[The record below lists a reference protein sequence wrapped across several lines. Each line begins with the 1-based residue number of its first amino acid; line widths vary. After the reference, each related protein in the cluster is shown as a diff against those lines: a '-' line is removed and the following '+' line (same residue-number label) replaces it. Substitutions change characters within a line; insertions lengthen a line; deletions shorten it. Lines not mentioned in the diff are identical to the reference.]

1 MRIED
6 LATPALVVDL
16 DALDRNVSVM
26 ADRFPGMSLRPHV
39 KAHKCTALAARQ
51 VAAGHR
57 TFTCATPR
65 EVIGM
70 ANAGVGEHLLL
81 ANEVLDHERL
91 AAMVA
96 ACDRAGIG
104 LAVAIDSVETL
115 EAAKRA
121 GVREVLIDV
130 EVGLPRCGI
139 AAESAGAL
147 ADAAR
152 RAGAE
157 VSGVMGYEGH
167 LQMVHDRA
175 EQRVRVAE
183 SMTML
188 RRAHDEVGGHIVSAG
203 GTGTH
208 LAHVIGLDHPTGVT
222 EIQAGSYALMDTH
235 YDELDD
241 GFERAL
247 TIIGTV
253 ISVNGRRGVADV
265 GLKALGMDH
274 GNPSIDGATVWFCS
288 DEHLTFATPEG
299 TSPTVGSRVRV
310 TPAHVDPTIARHETI
325 WVTRG
330 DEVVDRWPI
339 DLRHW

>member
-1 MRIED
+1 MRIDD
-6 LATPALVVDL
+6 LATPALVVDV
-16 DALDRNVSVM
+16 DALDRNLAVM
-26 ADRFPGMSLRPHV
+26 AARFDGASLRPHV

-51 VAAGHR
+51 VAQGHR

-65 EVIGM
+65 EVVGM
-70 ANAGVGEHLLL
+70 ATAGVGQHLLL
-81 ANEVLDHERL
+81 ANEVLDHDRL
-91 AAMVA
+91 TAMVE

-115 EAAKRA
+115 DAARRA

-139 AAESAGAL
+139 SPDAAGSL

-152 RAGAE
+152 RAGIE

-167 LQMVHDRA
+167 LQMVTDRVQQR
-175 EQRVRVAE
+175 EQVAQ
-183 SMTML
+183 SMAML
-188 RRAHDEVGGHIVSAG
+188 RHAHDEVGGPIVSAG

-208 LAHVIGLDHPTGVT
+208 RAHVIGLGHPTGVT
-222 EIQAGSYALMDTH
+222 EIQAGSYALMDTQ
-235 YDELDD
+235 YEELGD

-274 GNPSIDGATVWFCS
+274 GNPAIDGATVWFCS

-299 TSPTVGSRVRV
+299 TGPVVGSRVRV

-325 WVTRG
+325 WLAQ
-330 DEVVDRWPI
+330 DDDVVGQWSV

>member
-1 MRIED
+1 MRIDD

-16 DALDRNVSVM
+16 DALDRNVAVM

-104 LAVAIDSVETL
+104 LAIAIDSVETL
-115 EAAKRA
+115 EAAQRA
-121 GVREVLIDV
+121 GVCEVLIDV
-130 EVGLPRCGI
+130 EVGLPRCGVAPEI
-139 AAESAGAL
+139 AGSL
-147 ADAAR
+147 ADKAR
-152 RAGAE
+152 DAGIE

-175 EQRVRVAE
+175 DQRVRVAE

-188 RRAHDEVGGHIVSAG
+188 RRAHDDVGGHIVSAG

-222 EIQAGSYALMDTH
+222 EIQAGSYALMDTQ
-235 YDELDD
+235 YDELND

-247 TIIGTV
+247 TIFGTV

-288 DEHLTFATPEG
+288 DEHLTFATPEE
-299 TSPTVGSRVRV
+299 TSPSVGSRVRV

-325 WVTRG
+325 WVTQG